1 MMMFDDMLTRVVVDK
16 NCPPN
21 TVFLLSPRYKTVQDG
36 TGEPPRFKE
45 VLDLEATAK
54 ASAVIYN
61 IGGSDAKTE
70 S

>member
-1 MMMFDDMLTRVVVDK
+1 MSVFDDMLANVVVDK
-16 NCPPN
+16 DCPPN
-21 TVFLLSPRYKTVQDG
+21 TVFLLSPRYKKVQDG

-61 IGGSDAKTE
+61 IGGGDAQG
-70 S
+70 